1 MTVLD
6 LVEGRVLKQEQEEAV
21 ERARGGDVPKGG
33 GAVGASGAVV
43 APGYFCLRGAAFFH
57 F

>member
-6 LVEGRVLKQEQEEAV
+6 LVKGRVLKQEQEEAV
-21 ERARGGDVPKGG
+21 ERARGGDVPKRGDAIGAG
-33 GAVGASGAVV
+33 GALSAG
-43 APGYFCLRGAAFFH
+43 GYFCLRGAAFFH